1 MILFLSIMHLRMH
14 EEVCI
19 LYTLHM
25 RTMPMQ
31 HVRCKCMYSK
41 YKVQQLAKLQETDR
55 IILPL
60 TTASSRS
67 PKHILRSPHSD
78 VGCTAVGRTV
88 PSWPQQGTTTDNHWD
103 VKTRLSCSSVQHLVR
118 NVQINAA
125 GKEITNSSFDPL
137 LGSSKCNPQG
147 PDARAGAHPKLVTG
161 WEIAQP
167 QELFFRH
174 KTEKNER
181 N

>member
-1 MILFLSIMHLRMH
+1 MIPTYCICIGIFLSIMHLRMH

-19 LYTLHM
+19 IYILHM

-41 YKVQQLAKLQETDR
+41 YEVQQLAKLEEIDR

-103 VKTRLSCSSVQHLVR
+103 AKTRLSCSSVQHLVR

-125 GKEITNSSFDPL
+125 GKEITNSSFGPL
-137 LGSSKCNPQG
+137 LGSSKCHPQG

-161 WEIAQP
+161 
-167 QELFFRH
+167 
-174 KTEKNER
+174 
-181 N
+181 